1 MWSSSW
7 SSLETCL
14 LSTLYSEK
22 ARALD
27 HRRNSPPTAVR
38 SLDRRQHSRRAAVS
52 HFRVLFPLSVRH
64 IGNHGALKGE
74 CQNLE
79 TPTKR
84 EDTQIVDE
92 KSKIHAPKILR
103 ILILPP
109 NEPPKKCKLAVSIR
123 TPRGRNQAGPL
134 IFPIRKV
141 SF

>member
-1 MWSSSW
+1 MRGR
-7 SSLETCL
+7 LEPKDTVERFWGL
-14 LSTLYSEK
+14 KFIGFPNLSDETPK
-22 ARALD
+22 
-27 HRRNSPPTAVR
+27 P
-38 SLDRRQHSRRAAVS
+38 
-52 HFRVLFPLSVRH
+52 HFRVPFPLSVRH

-109 NEPPKKCKLAVSIR
+109 NEPPKSANFAVSTR
-123 TPRGRNQAGPL
+123 THMGGTKQDP
-134 IFPIRKV
+134 
-141 SF
+141 